1 MTTGNSSTSSPAGS
15 GSSRFP
21 GRASTGRGGAGRSS
35 ASISPRRTRLSP
47 PPPPASPRG
56 ISGFPAEV
64 SDPAG
69 KPTSRSPLPAPV
81 RRLHARAARRH
92 FMNATDL
99 LKEDHDRLKEMFD
112 EFRGLDG
119 GNRREKQRLFR
130 RIASALEVHAEIEE
144 RFFYPAVR
152 GTRREDAVEITF
164 EAFEEHKIART
175 LIGQIESLP
184 KGD

>member
-1 MTTGNSSTSSPAGS
+1 
-15 GSSRFP
+15 
-21 GRASTGRGGAGRSS
+21 
-35 ASISPRRTRLSP
+35 
-47 PPPPASPRG
+47 
-56 ISGFPAEV
+56 
-64 SDPAG
+64 
-69 KPTSRSPLPAPV
+69 
-81 RRLHARAARRH
+81 
-92 FMNATDL
+92 MNATDL

-119 GNRREKQRLFR
+119 GDRREKQRLFR

-184 KGD
+184 KGDPRKDAKMKVLMESVEHHIEEEEEEMFAEANDLGDDRLDELAEQMQTLEAELMRRRGVETEDAEEVEANV

>member
-1 MTTGNSSTSSPAGS
+1 
-15 GSSRFP
+15 
-21 GRASTGRGGAGRSS
+21 
-35 ASISPRRTRLSP
+35 
-47 PPPPASPRG
+47 
-56 ISGFPAEV
+56 
-64 SDPAG
+64 
-69 KPTSRSPLPAPV
+69 
-81 RRLHARAARRH
+81 
-92 FMNATDL
+92 MNATDL

-119 GNRREKQRLFR
+119 GDRREKQRLFR

-164 EAFEEHKIART
+164 EAFEEHKIAKT

-184 KGD
+184 KGDPRKDAKMKVLMESVEHHIEEEEEEMFAEANDLGDDRLDELAEQMQTLEAELMRRRGVETEDAEEVEANV